1 MKLTNRKILN
11 DSNFLRGLIHK
22 QLPIKVSY
30 AIAKNV
36 SKIEKELE
44 IYNKE
49 RQKLLDKYCVKD
61 EKGNLVIDESNNYSI
76 EEEYIDICNK
86 ELNELLDIEVDIDIH
101 KFKLNDLLQCNL
113 EVSPADLSLI
123 DYMIEE

>member
-1 MKLTNRKILN
+1 MKITNRRIVN
-11 DSNFLRGLIHK
+11 DSIFLASLMHRQFPVKI
-22 QLPIKVSY
+22 SY
-30 AIAKNV
+30 AISKNI
-36 SKIEKELE
+36 SKLE
-44 IYNKE
+44 SDLKIYNSE
-49 RQKLLDKYCVKD
+49 REKIINKYCKKD
-61 EKGNLVIDESNNYSI
+61 EEGNLVIDESNNYSI

-101 KFKLNDLLQCNL
+101 KYKLNDLLQCNL

>member
-1 MKLTNRKILN
+1 MKK
-11 DSNFLRGLIHK
+11 
-22 QLPIKVSY
+22 
-30 AIAKNV
+30 
-36 SKIEKELE
+36 
-44 IYNKE
+44 
-49 RQKLLDKYCVKD
+49 
-61 EKGNLVIDESNNYSI
+61 NNYSI

-101 KFKLNDLLQCNL
+101 KFKLDDLLQCNF

>member
-1 MKLTNRKILN
+1 MKITNRRIVN
-11 DSNFLRGLIHK
+11 DSNFLASLMHR
-22 QLPIKVSY
+22 QFPVKVSY
-30 AIAKNV
+30 AISKNI
-36 SKIEKELE
+36 SKLE
-44 IYNKE
+44 SDLKIYNSE
-49 RQKLLDKYCVKD
+49 REKIINKYCKKD
-61 EKGNLVIDESNNYSI
+61 EKENLVIDENNNYSI

-101 KFKLNDLLQCNL
+101 KFKLDDLLQCNF

>member
-1 MKLTNRKILN
+1 MKITNRRIVN
-11 DSNFLRGLIHK
+11 DSNFLASLMHRQFPVKI
-22 QLPIKVSY
+22 SY
-30 AIAKNV
+30 AISKNI
-36 SKIEKELE
+36 SKLE
-44 IYNKE
+44 SDLKIYNSE
-49 RQKLLDKYCVKD
+49 REKIINKYCKKD
-61 EKGNLVIDESNNYSI
+61 EEGNLVIDESNNYSI

>member
-1 MKLTNRKILN
+1 MKITNRRIVN
-11 DSNFLRGLIHK
+11 DSNFLASLMHRQFPVKI
-22 QLPIKVSY
+22 SY
-30 AIAKNV
+30 AISRNI
-36 SKIEKELE
+36 SKLE
-44 IYNKE
+44 SDLKIYNSE
-49 RQKLLDKYCVKD
+49 REKIINKYCKKD
-61 EKGNLVIDESNNYSI
+61 EEGNLVIDESNNYSI

>member
-1 MKLTNRKILN
+1 MKITNRRIVN
-11 DSNFLRGLIHK
+11 GSNFLASLMHRQFPVKI
-22 QLPIKVSY
+22 SY
-30 AIAKNV
+30 ALSKNI
-36 SKIEKELE
+36 SKLE
-44 IYNKE
+44 SDLKIYNSE
-49 RQKLLDKYCVKD
+49 REKIINKYCKKD
-61 EKGNLVIDESNNYSI
+61 EEGNLVIDESNNYSI

>member
-101 KFKLNDLLQCNL
+101 KFNETVKNVNSN
-113 EVSPADLSLI
+113 VKRSTK
-123 DYMIEE
+123 